1 MMSCNI
7 KVCIN
12 FISMVFPNYT
22 PSKLVLPDY
31 LFYKLFVGI
40 LLFDNFNVSD
50 FPCHL
55 LYVIRYFASV
65 NFLFILFIYFHI
77 RLLDFSL
84 ENFSLSYC
92 TVTTNALSITSAAVL
107 I

>member
-1 MMSCNI
+1 
-7 KVCIN
+7 
-12 FISMVFPNYT
+12 MVFPNYT